1 MSGVAV
7 AARVLEQARTS
18 ESSSCSKPLYHWLIE
33 TRNAG
38 VCKKDAFASIAW
50 SVVMAGKAGVIR
62 SGVRVIP
69 NRDAPNWCYQM

>member
-1 MSGVAV
+1 MSEVAV
-7 AARVLEQARTS
+7 PARVLEPARTS

-38 VCKKDAFASIAW
+38 VCKKDAFASIAG

-69 NRDAPNWCYQM
+69 NRDAPNCCYQM